1 MLHTSKKMKSNKVLS
16 TEQQSEILNI
26 LQERFHKNMQRHV
39 GLDWAKIQSKLEANP
54 AKLWSLDQMESTDGE
69 PDVIGL
75 DKETNEYIFVDCAP
89 ESPKARRSFCYDN
102 EALASRKENKPK
114 NSAVGLATEMG
125 VEILTEQQYHDLQKL
140 GKFDTKTSSWLKA
153 PSEIRKLGGAI
164 FGDFRFGRV
173 FIYHNGAESYY
184 GSRGFRGLLKV

>member
-1 MLHTSKKMKSNKVLS
+1 MKSNKSLS

-26 LQERFHKNMQRHV
+26 LKERFQKNMQRHA
-39 GLDWAKIQSKLEANP
+39 GLDWDKIQAKLEANP
-54 AKLWSLDQMESTDGE
+54 EKLWSLDQMECTDGE
-69 PDVIGL
+69 PDVIGF
-75 DKETNEYIFVDCAP
+75 DKENNEYIFVDCAA

-125 VEILTEQQYHDLQKL
+125 IEILTEQQYHDLQKI
-140 GKFDTKTSSWLKA
+140 GKFDTKTSSWVKA
-153 PSEIRKLGGAI
+153 PAEIRKLGGAI

>member
-1 MLHTSKKMKSNKVLS
+1 MKSNKVLS

-26 LQERFHKNMQRHV
+26 LQERFHKNMQRHA
-39 GLDWAKIQSKLEANP
+39 GLDWAKIQAKLEANP

-184 GSRGFRGLLKV
+184 GSRGFRGLIKV

>member
-1 MLHTSKKMKSNKVLS
+1 MKSNKSLS

-26 LQERFHKNMQRHV
+26 LKERFQKNMQRHSE
-39 GLDWAKIQSKLEANP
+39 LDWEAVQLRLEANP
-54 AKLWSLDQMESTDGE
+54 AKIWSLNQMECTDGE
-69 PDVIGL
+69 PDVIGF
-75 DKETNEYIFVDCAP
+75 DKENNEYIFADCAA

-125 VEILTEQQYHDLQKL
+125 IEILTEQQYQDLQKI
-140 GKFDTKTSSWLKA
+140 GKFDIKTSSWVKA
-153 PSEIRKLGGAI
+153 PAEIRKLGGAI

>member
-1 MLHTSKKMKSNKVLS
+1 MKSNKSLS
-16 TEQQSEILNI
+16 TKQQSEIFQI
-26 LQERFHKNMQRHV
+26 LKERFDKNMQRHI
-39 GLDWAKIQSKLEANP
+39 GIHWEKIQSKLEANP
-54 AKLWSLDQMESTDGE
+54 EKLWSLNQMECTDGE
-69 PDVIGL
+69 PDVIGF
-75 DKETNEYIFVDCAP
+75 DHETNEYIFVDCAE

-125 VEILTEQQYHDLQKL
+125 IEILTEQQYYDLQKL
-140 GKFDTKTSSWLKA
+140 GKFDTKTSSWLKSPA
-153 PSEIRKLGGAI
+153 EIRKLGGAI